1 VSDQH
6 RIACQARE
14 RLSCD
19 GIFPATMSLSGAHAD
34 IAGAVD
40 PQARVRYPC
49 RLFGNETRGSNRNVA
64 IRFESMLDSQDD
76 DRHQINHKLGLTLVC
91 LASLNPL
98 PLFALRRFN
107 TNEAVPIEVFVP
119 ATSRIQGNRVNRGV
133 YAKSLNTYRDC
144 RCARM
149 HPRRPSR
156 RNARPAPSHVAS
168 ERTTALI

>member
-1 VSDQH
+1 VN
-6 RIACQARE
+6 RE
-14 RLSCD
+14 LFC
-19 GIFPATMSLSGAHAD
+19 
-34 IAGAVD
+34 
-40 PQARVRYPC
+40 
-49 RLFGNETRGSNRNVA
+49 LFGNETRGSNRNVA

-133 YAKSLNTYRDC
+133 YAKSLNTYRRLQMRTDASKASKQAQC
-144 RCARM
+144 KTRAFSRC
-149 HPRRPSR
+149 
-156 RNARPAPSHVAS
+156 
-168 ERTTALI
+168 L